1 MSKAD
6 SQPGITK
13 SVLLLIIVMGA
24 AVLLLPGPDLYTHL
38 HQGWLF
44 NYMFDNH
51 VFLAKDFSML
61 SGQHSLYGFGTISY
75 AIAGIAWFTLDK
87 HTIKVLELLF
97 FTGIIFASFNLFKN
111 KLILPFWYA
120 IIFIRVLLPD
130 SYAYLTSMFLFYM
143 GMYIIKKFNR
153 KRYGDLLIILA
164 GANHPYFAVSNLAT
178 IFLKRKML
186 FIISLAM
193 VPIHF
198 VLLKYFL
205 FTGSVGFEFDNL
217 LDLFIMRPAIL
228 FFPFYIQLVPKGIRK
243 LANIKTAYALVIVG
257 TVISY
262 PLLAFPLDLG
272 LDGLRCYYQTD
283 YSEIPYLTGNIRIVD
298 GCRNWVY
305 IFPLRGMVTTQSPY
319 FEGQY
324 YYNTWEDGQY
334 LSYLKNG
341 NTSFVV
347 FCKDCKIRTKTLQ
360 ETGELE
366 ILNKNFPV
374 YYDLERYTVF
384 YVENATG

>member
-178 IFLKRKML
+178 IFLKRKM
-186 FIISLAM
+186 
-193 VPIHF
+193 
-198 VLLKYFL
+198 
-205 FTGSVGFEFDNL
+205 
-217 LDLFIMRPAIL
+217 
-228 FFPFYIQLVPKGIRK
+228 
-243 LANIKTAYALVIVG
+243 
-257 TVISY
+257 
-262 PLLAFPLDLG
+262 
-272 LDGLRCYYQTD
+272 
-283 YSEIPYLTGNIRIVD
+283 
-298 GCRNWVY
+298 
-305 IFPLRGMVTTQSPY
+305 
-319 FEGQY
+319 
-324 YYNTWEDGQY
+324 
-334 LSYLKNG
+334 
-341 NTSFVV
+341 
-347 FCKDCKIRTKTLQ
+347 
-360 ETGELE
+360 
-366 ILNKNFPV
+366 
-374 YYDLERYTVF
+374 
-384 YVENATG
+384 